1 MKMMYVLGALVVAL
15 YGLNVPSLSCL
26 FFIWYSTASASHL
39 AMKFFRDGSHS
50 FSWGFLLFCATF
62 SVIGTGFYYVLGWDI
77 TTIAATIFLTPL
89 ISLFSKSTSPEPS
102 ATALLDEVVA
112 VVSSAS
118 PFHWFF
124 SATLLMFVYYTAQFA
139 TTTSVRTPFEV
150 LPAKFFVILG
160 VLATIFFIYLFS
172 RARAVKPYVAGF
184 FLVAFPLLLGGLLVP
199 LGFGFDPFI
208 HITTQEHIAMH
219 GEILPKTPYYIG
231 AYILPTT
238 VAYLSKTLPL
248 IAALDTFLA
257 PLCISLVA
265 FLVARRHTTSPKAAI
280 FSLLTIFLLPFDAF
294 TITTPHALALGF
306 GILAI
311 SSTLTRAA
319 YPVSLAFIF
328 AAGVMHPLVGG
339 GVLLLCLILTLVQ
352 KRWIISASLLLPALV
367 LYPALLLSCVSS
379 CAIPTTLAIPKLP
392 YFTSFVVSFDAILD
406 TLYGALA
413 AIPFLVA
420 TIFLCTTY
428 LKRTPEDK
436 QLYRFYVLGLFALV
450 CSSFLV
456 QGVTLSNVVSYEG
469 GAFATRMISIAL
481 VLSLPLFVQGG
492 GVIFELLSSQSRLA
506 RFSSAII
513 FGLLFTASVFSLY
526 PRHNNVEISRFYSIS
541 ENDFLVA
548 DEISRHASSTPYA
561 VLAPQPTSSAALRTF
576 GFTHYKKNTDGTE
589 QFFYP
594 IPTGGTFYS
603 FYLSLVNKEVS
614 RDTVA
619 QAARYMQVTQLYVVI
634 PQYWFDSARL
644 HQEIADSA
652 DEIIEVGSTMV
663 GVYRF

>member
-39 AMKFFRDGSHS
+39 AMKFFRGTSHS

-62 SVIGTGFYYVLGWDI
+62 SVIGTVFYYLFAWNI
-77 TTIAATIFLTPL
+77 ATIAATLLLTPL
-89 ISLFSKSTSPEPS
+89 ISYLSKTSPDEPP

-124 SATLLMFVYYTAQFA
+124 SATFLLFVYYTAQFA
-139 TTTSVRTPFEV
+139 TTESVRTPFEV

-160 VLATIFFIYLFS
+160 VLATTFFIYLFS
-172 RARAVKPYVAGF
+172 HARAVKPYVAGIL
-184 FLVAFPLLLGGLLVP
+184 LVAFPLLLGSLVVP

-208 HITTQEHIAMH
+208 HITTQEHIALH

-231 AYILPTT
+231 AYLLPTT
-238 VAYLSKTLPL
+238 LSYLSQSLPL
-248 IAALDTFLA
+248 IAALDRFIA
-257 PLCISLVA
+257 PLLIALVA
-265 FLVARRHTTSPKAAI
+265 FLVARRHTSSPKAAI

-306 GILAI
+306 GVLAL
-311 SSTLTRAA
+311 STTLSRAP
-319 YPVSLAFIF
+319 YPVRILFTLASC
-328 AAGVMHPLVGG
+328 VMHPLVGG
-339 GVLLLCLILTLVQ
+339 GVALIALILSLTQ
-352 KRWIISASLLLPALV
+352 NRWIVSASLLLPALV
-367 LYPALLLSCVSS
+367 LYPAVLLSCVSS
-379 CAIPTTLAIPKLP
+379 CAIPTSLAVPQLP

-413 AIPFLVA
+413 AIPYLVA
-420 TIFLCTTY
+420 VIFLCATFI
-428 LKRTPEDK
+428 KRTSEEK
-436 QLYRFYVLGLFALV
+436 QLYRFFLLSLLALV

-456 QGVTLSNVVSYEG
+456 QGITLPNVVSYEG
-469 GAFATRMISIAL
+469 GAFATRMIEIAL
-481 VLSLPLFVQGG
+481 ILSLPLFVQGG
-492 GVIFELLSSQSRLA
+492 AVIFELLTAQKRLA
-506 RFSSAII
+506 RFSYAII

-541 ENDFLVA
+541 QNDFDVV
-548 DEISRHASSTPYA
+548 DEISHHASSTPYV

-576 GFTHYKKNTDGTE
+576 GFTHYKKTADGTE
-589 QFFYP
+589 QFLYP
-594 IPTGGTFYS
+594 IPTGGRLYS
-603 FYLSLVNKEVS
+603 FYLSLVNEVI
-614 RDTVA
+614 A
-619 QAARYMQVTQLYVVI
+619 QETIARSAQFMGVSQVYVVI
-634 PQYWFDSARL
+634 PAYWFDSARL

-652 DEIIEVGSTMV
+652 DEIIEVGTTMI